1 MTRFNSHSLLVLAIV
16 AAAIAPGLSP
26 NLSLLAPDRA
36 AASPLDPLPSG
47 GPRGTIATFSCVGFD
62 PETGDLGV
70 IVQSKFFCVGS
81 VVPWAKAGI
90 GAVATQAAGN
100 TSYGPRGLE
109 LLAWGLS
116 PEQTVAALT
125 GADSLRER
133 RQLGLVDAAG
143 RSATYT
149 GKECMAWAGGFAGP
163 NFAAQG
169 NILTGEAVARGMADA
184 FQKTRGYLGD
194 RLLAA
199 LEAGQAAGG
208 DSRGMQSAAL
218 LIVRENGGY
227 GGMNDRFCDLRVDD
241 AKDPIA
247 ELRRLYAIWKPN
259 MLVTEGYALVEK
271 GAFDRAYAL
280 GSEAVDLQPEQGEYR
295 YHLACYYARGGL
307 AERAIDMLSEA
318 LAREPAL
325 AKQAAVD
332 TDLAPLRSDP
342 RFGRML
348 EAATKSGRQP
358 K

>member
-1 MTRFNSHSLLVLAIV
+1 MKLIRSPILLLATV
-16 AAAIAPGLSP
+16 AATIATRPAG
-26 NLSLLAPDRA
+26 
-36 AASPLDPLPSG
+36 ASPIDPLPSG
-47 GPRGTIATFSCVGFD
+47 APDKTIATFSCVGFD

-81 VVPWAKAGI
+81 VVPWAKAGV

-100 TSYGPRGLE
+100 TSYGPRGLD
-109 LLAWGLS
+109 LLASGLA
-116 PEQTVAALT
+116 PEQVVANLT
-125 GADSLRER
+125 GADSLRDR
-133 RQLGLVDAAG
+133 RQLGIVDATG

-149 GKECMAWAGGFAGP
+149 GKECMAWAGGLAGP
-163 NFAAQG
+163 DFAAQG
-169 NILTGEAVARGMADA
+169 NILTGEDVVSGMAAA
-184 FQKTRGYLGD
+184 FRETDGYLGD

-218 LIVRENGGY
+218 LIVREGGGY

-241 AKDPIA
+241 ATDPIA
-247 ELRRLYAIWKPN
+247 ELRRLYALWKPN
-259 MLVTEGYALVEK
+259 MLVTDGYALVEK
-271 GAFDRAYAL
+271 GDFDRAYAL
-280 GSEAVDLQPEQGEYR
+280 GAEAVNLQPEKGEYR
-295 YHLACYYARGGL
+295 YHLACYLARGGL
-307 AERAIDMLSEA
+307 AQKAIETLSEA

-348 EAATKSGRQP
+348 EAATKAGRQT